1 MKNGAAI
8 AAPITSPKRAL
19 PCGLDVIPTAAAATA
34 ERGITSAVR
43 VAHRITDNAAEAGV
57 HLKAG
62 NLVTKSL
69 NLVRLNQRAS
79 GFALGMD
86 RRSDVASVL
95 VHLRGQVCRGE
106 PVVAAALRELR
117 GQVASLRGDGVI
129 KRERAVADAIAD
141 VVQTVIELA
150 ELLAEQNLLL
160 AGGSC
165 ILTKFALAVAPAV
178 AVEAPEEKKQNEPNC
193 TIAAPSVITAI
204 DSSAEIRKTVII
216 QNNHSFQFI

>member
-1 MKNGAAI
+1 MLLSH
-8 AAPITSPKRAL
+8 PQAL
-19 PCGLDVIPTAAAATA
+19 RTMAVRPMLTAVAAAATV
-34 ERGITSAVR
+34 S
-43 VAHRITDNAAEAGV
+43 
-57 HLKAG
+57 
-62 NLVTKSL
+62 
-69 NLVRLNQRAS
+69 
-79 GFALGMD
+79 
-86 RRSDVASVL
+86 
-95 VHLRGQVCRGE
+95 E